1 MFMMSNQDQKNGNS
15 RLKHIYNSKEIQQ
28 IVTDTIDYYETKTE
42 QYKEENAQLH
52 ARAEEIVKHEYE
64 NKIIQLTNMLN
75 MSYGHF
81 SSDKEKEAYKKFT
94 EEHIHDR
101 LTSKFNSGRAPYLI
115 PTCNG
120 IGTTLEVVCPI
131 CGEKKDITDI
141 EVW

>member
-1 MFMMSNQDQKNGNS
+1 MIPNTDQENGRS
-15 RLKHIYNSKEIQQ
+15 RLRHIYNSKEIQQ
-28 IVTDTIDYYETKTE
+28 IVADTIDYYETKIE

-94 EEHIHDR
+94 EEHMHDR

-115 PTCNG
+115 PTSNG
-120 IGTTLEVVCPI
+120 IGTALKVVCPI